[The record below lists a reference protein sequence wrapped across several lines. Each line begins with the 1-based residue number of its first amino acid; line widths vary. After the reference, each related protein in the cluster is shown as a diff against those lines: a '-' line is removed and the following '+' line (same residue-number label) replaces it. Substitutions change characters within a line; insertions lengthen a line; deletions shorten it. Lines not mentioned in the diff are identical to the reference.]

1 MIRPSVESEIY
12 LYRQA
17 VDMRKSISG
26 LVAIVE
32 GEMELDPFSAKLF
45 VFCNKASTI
54 LKLVGWDG
62 NGFILLMKRI
72 EKARFKWP
80 HHLPL
85 KCVLLN
91 AQQVSWLIDGYDL
104 TLLQGHSVLPHHT
117 VL

>member
-1 MIRPSVESEIY
+1 
-12 LYRQA
+12 
-17 VDMRKSISG
+17 MRKQANG

-32 GEMELDPFSAKLF
+32 GEMNLDPFSSKLF
-45 VFCNKASTI
+45 IFCNNARTI
-54 LKLVGWDG
+54 IKLVAWDG

-80 HHLPL
+80 HNLPL
-85 KCVLLN
+85 DCVPLN

-104 TLLQGHSVLPHHT
+104 TLVQGHSTLPHHT